1 MRPVNV
7 AAALGA
13 AALLATAGGC
23 MSLPWAPTEKVYTS
37 SAHGYRVELP
47 LGWVRYT
54 RDPDQDLVVTRDGPQ
69 LQLIFIERVPV
80 NQELRNTK
88 KKLAK
93 GMIPQ
98 EAAEVLLD
106 NMASNDKITSF
117 AVKENAPARIAGKP
131 GFKAT
136 VTYKTKDG
144 LGMRSIVY
152 GTLAG
157 ENLYVIRYAAPQ
169 RHYFEKDLAAFERV
183 AKSFALGS

>member
-1 MRPVNV
+1 MRAVKV

-13 AALLATAGGC
+13 AALLAGTGGC
-23 MSLPWAPTEKVYTS
+23 ISLPWVPAEEVYES
-37 SAHGYRVELP
+37 RSHGYRVQLP
-47 LGWVRYT
+47 QGWVRYT
-54 RDPDQDLVVTRDGPQ
+54 QDRDQDLLVTRDGPQ

-80 NQELRNTK
+80 DQPLRNTK
-88 KKLAK
+88 KRLAK

-106 NMASNDKITSF
+106 NMASNDKITAF
-117 AVKENAPARIAGKP
+117 AVKENAPARLAGKP

-136 VTYKTKDG
+136 VTYKTRDG

-157 ENLYVIRYAAPQ
+157 ESLYVVRYMAPQ
-169 RHYFEKDLAAFERV
+169 RHYFEKDLAAFEKV
-183 AKSFALGS
+183 ARSFALQS